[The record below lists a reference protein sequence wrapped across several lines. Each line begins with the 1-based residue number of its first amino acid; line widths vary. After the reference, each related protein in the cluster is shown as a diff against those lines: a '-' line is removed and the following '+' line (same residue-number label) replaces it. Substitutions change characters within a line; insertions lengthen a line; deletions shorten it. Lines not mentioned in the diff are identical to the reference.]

1 MFRSQCSAQ
10 QQSYQ
15 RGIWWA
21 PGSPPPPK
29 GRGDRLG
36 MGVQIFPPLPL
47 IGSDLGKR
55 IEMENKIRAHDGIV
69 GATYM
74 LSVILGAA
82 VSTQW
87 LWIAGIVAG
96 LQIISPVTRFCPV
109 YFVLNKM
116 MPDTEPV
123 QSGRRK

>member
-1 MFRSQCSAQ
+1 MQ
-10 QQSYQ
+10 
-15 RGIWWA
+15 
-21 PGSPPPPK
+21 
-29 GRGDRLG
+29 
-36 MGVQIFPPLPL
+36 
-47 IGSDLGKR
+47 
-55 IEMENKIRAHDGIV
+55 NKIRAHDGIV
-69 GATYM
+69 GATNM
-74 LSVILGAA
+74 LSVILAVT

-123 QSGRRK
+123 RNGSRN

>member
-1 MFRSQCSAQ
+1 MQ
-10 QQSYQ
+10 
-15 RGIWWA
+15 
-21 PGSPPPPK
+21 
-29 GRGDRLG
+29 
-36 MGVQIFPPLPL
+36 
-47 IGSDLGKR
+47 
-55 IEMENKIRAHDGIV
+55 NKNRAHDGIV
-69 GATYM
+69 GATNM
-74 LSVILGAA
+74 LSVILAVT

-123 QSGRRK
+123 QNGSRN